1 MRCENDM
8 YEAQLENHEEN
19 TTTTKKIFAEE
30 MATCDINNERSES
43 AVEKERRKNHLSR
56 FYIPFTL
63 TDHTRNFNVQG
74 YSIFLPPQGDG
85 NCQFAAMAF
94 APRQFGI
101 MKIAMES

>member
-8 YEAQLENHEEN
+8 YEAQLESHEEN

-85 NCQFAAMAF
+85 NCQFSAMAF